1 MTGIQ
6 RVTGCDGG
14 GGEGRARAPS
24 PFVVVSAGDHAE
36 WRSTISSTSSC
47 PRETEGGREEEGVY
61 RPPTGEVSAKSN
73 DKIQ

>member
-24 PFVVVSAGDHAE
+24 PIVVVSAGDHAE

-47 PRETEGGREEEGVY
+47 PRETFVSEAEEGVDELDV
-61 RPPTGEVSAKSN
+61 PEVG
-73 DKIQ
+73 